1 MAWRAGRE
9 RRKAGPDMPLDLLLS
24 SLWRRK
30 GTICLGWIAL
40 LLAGATIVLL
50 LPQRYVARATVAPL
64 ETTNIATSTLLSS
77 GPLFQAGL
85 LDNKPS
91 GNFAIYL
98 GALRSREA
106 AAMLLRNTTLGAD
119 LLERMQESIPGQ
131 VVRAISC
138 KLFDLCREPE
148 VTLDTAMG
156 WLERNLSVGQSP
168 VNITWQVEVQ
178 HRDRALSQDILRRLH
193 AFAEDKVRGELKE
206 MVERRLKVLQA
217 RADAEP
223 DGFLRNTLYDLIAQ
237 QQRAQMVVE
246 ADQAVAALLV
256 SRPDVEIEPSQPN
269 RPLLLILLIPA
280 TLMLS
285 VGGAAALILLRGPA
299 MLPRRAVFAGDD

>member
-1 MAWRAGRE
+1 
-9 RRKAGPDMPLDLLLS
+9 MPLDLLLQG
-24 SLWRRK
+24 LWRRK
-30 GTICLGWIAL
+30 GTILLMWIAL
-40 LLAGATIVLL
+40 LLGGATIVLM

-64 ETTNIATSTLLSS
+64 ETTNIATSTLLSA

-98 GALRSREA
+98 GAMRSREA
-106 AAMLLRNTTLGAD
+106 AAMLLKDTALGPD
-119 LLERMQESIPGQ
+119 LLVRMQESIPGRT
-131 VVRAISC
+131 VRAITC
-138 KLFDLCREPE
+138 ALFDMCREPE

-168 VNITWQVEVQ
+168 VNITYSVEVQ
-178 HRDRALSQDILRRLH
+178 HRDRALALDALQRLH
-193 AFAEDKVRGELKE
+193 AFAEDKVRGELHE
-206 MVERRLKVLQA
+206 MLERRLKVLQA

-223 DGFLRNTLYDLIAQ
+223 DGFVRNTLYDLIAQ
-237 QQRAQMVVE
+237 QQRARLVVE

-269 RPLLLILLIPA
+269 RPLLLILLVPA
-280 TLMLS
+280 TLLVS
-285 VGGAAALILLRGPA
+285 VGAAAAYLLLRGPA
-299 MLPRRAVFAGDD
+299 ALAKSRAAFAAD